1 MRLYLEPCG
10 CGRACKKPGNRRGQ
24 ECHNDGYDCDGW
36 RGDDHEPF
44 LPLLGTEKPT
54 PLRWTVGE
62 VLWADTTF
70 GPVGACWLVAP
81 ASRTSSIL
89 ISFAEIG
96 NSSMRY
102 TGPFRCAPDN
112 GRARCSN
119 SEGGAHCAGGWADTA
134 NVAPTAGDCGEVPA
148 PTPYLFALGCR
159 LELEELEKLAD
170 LVLLLGGVPHRRYP
184 VDRVPVTPSD
194 SLALHVTRL
203 DEVAEYP
210 LRCSLGD
217 ADALGHVPHPHV
229 RVAGETEQH
238 LRVTCQERP
247 RLLILT

>member
-1 MRLYLEPCG
+1 M
-10 CGRACKKPGNRRGQ
+10 A
-24 ECHNDGYDCDGW
+24 
-36 RGDDHEPF
+36 
-44 LPLLGTEKPT
+44 TT
-54 PLRWTVGE
+54 ATVGAATTTSRFFPS
-62 VLWADTTF
+62 WAQADTTF

-96 NSSMRY
+96 NSSMRRY

-170 LVLLLGGVPHRRYP
+170 LVLLL
-184 VDRVPVTPSD
+184 
-194 SLALHVTRL
+194 HVTRL